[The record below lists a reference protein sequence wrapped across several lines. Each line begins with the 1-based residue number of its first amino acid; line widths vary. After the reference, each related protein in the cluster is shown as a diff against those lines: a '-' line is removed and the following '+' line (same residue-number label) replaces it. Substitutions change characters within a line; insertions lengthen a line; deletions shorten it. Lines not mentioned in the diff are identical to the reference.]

1 MQVHNVFDSMLYTVK
16 RTGFKALSGLIA
28 VSSLISIFGVMPV
41 CAEESGNTNDLT
53 ATISGNT
60 LGNNINSIR
69 STACEGEQQLSGT
82 DAEVFKKVVPE
93 SDGDVVCAKSDG
105 FRTEVTGTSD
115 VKNYHWTAWYLKN
128 KDDKPDTTND
138 IGNYHGFNASKVTS
152 WKAHADEI
160 KGLNN
165 GAFPEEKDY
174 TYPVDTK
181 ENKINFWG
189 DIAGYYNLLGDPQ
202 YKAIHLT
209 SYQQFS
215 YKTKHEIVEWVAI
228 PSEDDSNDSGGGSGS
243 GTGDTPI
250 IVDPPVN
257 VCKGKKAK
265 KRPECKIVDSW
276 TLETTTISQWCNPQH
291 SVCKDNPSDCQTLA
305 SLQNTPC
312 RETTKLVKKKKK
324 KVVNSFVNEQQ
335 STIDSNELLGKIVNS
350 ITEDPVVED
359 IEEKNGITMEKRVTY
374 VYTDETQE
382 VKVAEADLSSGA
394 YATEYAAI
402 PRLALKAGSGSTNEL
417 KVNNNSFWKTT
428 PRYWTDKGTITV
440 TNKSDMLYHYES
452 ELTSGEGVNNVNIY
466 ANLNQ
471 KDKLFTLI
479 HGYPNITDINIT
491 GITGTP
497 SFPSDQDETC
507 VDVDN
512 DAVCSKKQTPLILI
526 EVPLDGDNP
535 QQLEEA
541 DKTVH
546 LVKNQETQDA
556 IKDAKNK

>member
-1 MQVHNVFDSMLYTVK
+1 MYILSNLSKAGY
-16 RTGFKALSGLIA
+16 KALSGFIA
-28 VSSLISIFGVMPV
+28 TTSLISMFGVTPV
-41 CAEESGNTNDLT
+41 YAEETNNTGDLA

-82 DAEVFKKVVPE
+82 DAEVFKNVVPE

-128 KDDKPDTTND
+128 KDDKPDASND
-138 IGNYHGFNASKVTS
+138 IGNYHGFNASKVTA
-152 WKAHADEI
+152 WKTYADEV

-165 GAFPEEKDY
+165 GNFPEERDY

-215 YKTKHEIVEWVAI
+215 YKTKHEIVEWVAV
-228 PSEDDSNDSGGGSGS
+228 PSEDDGAGAGGSGK
-243 GTGDTPI
+243 GKGPVI
-250 IVDPPVN
+250 GDPPGG
-257 VCKGKKAK
+257 CKGKECGK
-265 KRPECKIVDSW
+265 KHTHKETITQTCQGTQSNNLSNCATNATSCGNGIGAWRPCNTKTYEIEVPDFIMYNQNDSNM
-276 TLETTTISQWCNPQH
+276 S
-291 SVCKDNPSDCQTLA
+291 
-305 SLQNTPC
+305 
-312 RETTKLVKKKKK
+312 
-324 KVVNSFVNEQQ
+324 
-335 STIDSNELLGKIVNS
+335 SNELLGKKTKTK
-350 ITEDPVVED
+350 TEDPITED
-359 IEEKNGITMEKRVTY
+359 IEEKNGVTMEKRVTY

-382 VKVAEADLSSGA
+382 VKVAEADLSSGV

-402 PRLALKAGSGSTNEL
+402 PRLALKAGSGSTSEI
-417 KVNNNSFWKTT
+417 KVNNNGFWKIT
-428 PRYWTDKGTITV
+428 PRYWTDKGTIAV
-440 TNKSDMLYHYES
+440 TNKSDMPYHYES
-452 ELTSGEGVNNVNIY
+452 ELTAGEGVNNVNVY

-479 HGYPNITDINIT
+479 HGYPNITDINIPN
-491 GITGTP
+491 IPGTP
-497 SFPSDQDETC
+497 GFPSDQDETC
-507 VDVDN
+507 VEVDD
-512 DAVCSKKQTPLILI
+512 DAVCSKKQTPPILI
-526 EVPLDGDNP
+526 EVVLDGDNP

-541 DKTVH
+541 DKKVH

-556 IKDAKNK
+556 LKDAQNK

>member
-1 MQVHNVFDSMLYTVK
+1 MQVLNVFDSILYTIK
-16 RTGFKALSGLIA
+16 RTGFKALSGFIA
-28 VSSLISIFGVMPV
+28 TTSLISMFGVMPV
-41 CAEESGNTNDLT
+41 QAEETNNTGDLT

-69 STACEGEQQLSGT
+69 TTACEGEQQLSGT
-82 DAEVFKKVVPE
+82 DAEVFKKIVPE
-93 SDGDVVCAKSDG
+93 SDGDVICAKSDG

-138 IGNYHGFNASKVTS
+138 IGNYHGFNASKVAA
-152 WKAHADEI
+152 WKIHADEI

-165 GAFPEEKDY
+165 GNFPEERDY

-189 DIAGYYNLLGDPQ
+189 DVAGYYNLLGDPQ
-202 YKAIHLT
+202 YKSIHLT

-228 PSEDDSNDSGGGSGS
+228 PSEDTGGDASNESVSGG
-243 GTGDTPI
+243 TGNNASNIQNGPVVTGPTSPKKPRYKTKI
-250 IVDPPVN
+250 IY
-257 VCKGKKAK
+257 
-265 KRPECKIVDSW
+265 
-276 TLETTTISQWCNPQH
+276 QWCHPQYGCRDTQ
-291 SVCKDNPSDCQTLA
+291 SECQSLT

-312 RETTKLVKKKKK
+312 KISVKEVKKIRVSNAFIKEKRP
-324 KVVNSFVNEQQ
+324 
-335 STIDSNELLGKIVNS
+335 TINSNELLGKIVNS
-350 ITEDPVVED
+350 TTSDPVTED
-359 IEEKNGITMEKRVTY
+359 IEEKNGVMMEKRVTY

-402 PRLALKAGSGSTNEL
+402 SRLALKSGAGSISEL
-417 KVNNNSFWKTT
+417 KVNNNGFWKVT

-440 TNKSDMLYHYES
+440 TNKSDMPYHYES
-452 ELTSGEGVNNVNIY
+452 ELIAGEGVNNVNVY

-479 HGYPNITDINIT
+479 HGYPNITDINVP
-491 GITGTP
+491 GVPGTP

-507 VDVDN
+507 VEVDN
-512 DAVCSKKQTPLILI
+512 DTVCSKKQTPLILI

-541 DKTVH
+541 DKKVH

-556 IKDAKNK
+556 LKDAKNK

>member
-1 MQVHNVFDSMLYTVK
+1 MYILSNLSKAGY
-16 RTGFKALSGLIA
+16 KALSGFIA
-28 VSSLISIFGVMPV
+28 TTSLISMFGVTPV
-41 CAEESGNTNDLT
+41 YAEETSNTGDLT

-93 SDGDVVCAKSDG
+93 SDGDIVCAKSNG

-128 KDDKPDTTND
+128 KDDKPDATND
-138 IGNYHGFNASKVTS
+138 IGNYHGFNASKVTA
-152 WKAHADEI
+152 WKTYADEV

-165 GAFPEEKDY
+165 GNFPEERDY

-215 YKTKHEIVEWVAI
+215 YKTKHEIVEWVAV
-228 PSEDDSNDSGGGSGS
+228 PSEDDGAGAGGSGK
-243 GTGDTPI
+243 GKGPVI
-250 IVDPPVN
+250 GDPPGG
-257 VCKGKKAK
+257 CKGK
-265 KRPECKIVDSW
+265 ECEEKTHHTIKTQYLQGNGKDMNFGQPCDSPVGAWRQCTPITYEVDAPSF
-276 TLETTTISQWCNPQH
+276 IMYSQN
-291 SVCKDNPSDCQTLA
+291 
-305 SLQNTPC
+305 
-312 RETTKLVKKKKK
+312 
-324 KVVNSFVNEQQ
+324 NSNML
-335 STIDSNELLGKIVNS
+335 SNELLGKKTKTK
-350 ITEDPVVED
+350 TEDPVTEG

-382 VKVAEADLSSGA
+382 VKVAEADLSSGV

-402 PRLALKAGSGSTNEL
+402 PRLALKAGSGSTSEI
-417 KVNNNSFWKTT
+417 KVNNNGFWKIT
-428 PRYWTDKGTITV
+428 PRYWTDKGTIAV
-440 TNKSDMLYHYES
+440 TNKSDMPYHYES
-452 ELTSGEGVNNVNIY
+452 ELTAGEGVNNVNVY

-471 KDKLFTLI
+471 KDKLFSLI
-479 HGYPNITDINIT
+479 HGYPNITDINIPN
-491 GITGTP
+491 IPGTP
-497 SFPSDQDETC
+497 GFPSDQDETC
-507 VDVDN
+507 VEVDD
-512 DAVCSKKQTPLILI
+512 DAVCSKKQTPPI
-526 EVPLDGDNP
+526 EIDVTLDGDNP

-541 DKTVH
+541 DKKVH

-556 IKDAKNK
+556 LKEAKENQNK

>member
-1 MQVHNVFDSMLYTVK
+1 MQVLNVFDSILYTIK
-16 RTGFKALSGLIA
+16 RTGFKALSGFVA
-28 VSSLISIFGVMPV
+28 ASSLISMFGVMPV
-41 CAEESGNTNDLT
+41 CAEEDLT

-82 DAEVFKKVVPE
+82 DAEVFKKIVPE
-93 SDGDVVCAKSDG
+93 SDGDVICAKSDG

-138 IGNYHGFNASKVTS
+138 LGNYHGFNASKVTA
-152 WKAHADEI
+152 WKTHADEI

-165 GAFPEEKDY
+165 GNFPEERDY

-189 DIAGYYNLLGDPQ
+189 DVAGYYNLLGDPQ
-202 YKAIHLT
+202 YKSIHLT

-228 PSEDDSNDSGGGSGS
+228 PSEDTGSDASNESVGEGAGNNNASNIQNGPVV
-243 GTGDTPI
+243 TTCPPKKPKYKTKI
-250 IVDPPVN
+250 IY
-257 VCKGKKAK
+257 
-265 KRPECKIVDSW
+265 
-276 TLETTTISQWCNPQH
+276 QWCNPQH
-291 SVCKDNPSDCQTLA
+291 SVCKDTKSECRTLA

-312 RETTKLVKKKKK
+312 QKSVKQVIKKRVLNTFIENK
-324 KVVNSFVNEQQ
+324 Q
-335 STIDSNELLGKIVNS
+335 STISSNELLGKIVNS
-350 ITEDPVVED
+350 TTSAPVVEG
-359 IEEKNGITMEKRVTY
+359 IEEKNGVTMEKHVTY

-402 PRLALKAGSGSTNEL
+402 PRLALKAGLGSTNEL
-417 KVNNNSFWKTT
+417 KVNNNGFWKTT
-428 PRYWTDKGTITV
+428 PRYWTDKGSIKV
-440 TNKSDMLYHYES
+440 TNKSDMPYHYES
-452 ELTSGEGVNNVNIY
+452 ELTAGEGVNNINVY
-466 ANLNQ
+466 ANLAQ

-491 GITGTP
+491 GIPGTP
-497 SFPSDQDETC
+497 GFPSDQDETC
-507 VDVDN
+507 VEVDD

-541 DKTVH
+541 DKKVH

-556 IKDAKNK
+556 IKDAKNNK

>member
-1 MQVHNVFDSMLYTVK
+1 MYILSNLSKAGY
-16 RTGFKALSGLIA
+16 KALSGFIA
-28 VSSLISIFGVMPV
+28 TTSLISMFGVTPV
-41 CAEESGNTNDLT
+41 YAEETNNTGDLA

-82 DAEVFKKVVPE
+82 DAEVFKKIVPE
-93 SDGDVVCAKSDG
+93 SDGDIVCAKSDG

-138 IGNYHGFNASKVTS
+138 IGNYHGFNASKVTA
-152 WKAHADEI
+152 WKSNMDEI

-165 GAFPEEKDY
+165 GNFPEEKDY

-215 YKTKHEIVEWVAI
+215 YKTKHEIVEWVAV
-228 PSEDDSNDSGGGSGS
+228 PDEGAGGGGDV
-243 GTGDTPI
+243 GTGNGPVIT
-250 IVDPPVN
+250 DPPGDI
-257 VCKGKKAK
+257 CKGKAAK
-265 KRPECKIVDSW
+265 KLPECQKGPTTNTIKKTQYLQGNGKDMNFGQPCDIGVAGWRPCTPIEYEEEVPAFIMYNQNDS
-276 TLETTTISQWCNPQH
+276 NM
-291 SVCKDNPSDCQTLA
+291 V
-305 SLQNTPC
+305 
-312 RETTKLVKKKKK
+312 
-324 KVVNSFVNEQQ
+324 
-335 STIDSNELLGKIVNS
+335 SNELLAKKTNTK
-350 ITEDPVVED
+350 TEDPVTEGT
-359 IEEKNGITMEKRVTY
+359 EEKNGITMEKRVTY

-382 VKVAEADLSSGA
+382 VKVAEADLSSGV

-402 PRLALKAGSGSTNEL
+402 PRLALTAGSGSTSEL
-417 KVNNNSFWKTT
+417 KVNNNGFWKTT

-440 TNKSDMLYHYES
+440 TNKSDMPYHYES
-452 ELTSGEGVNNVNIY
+452 ELTAGEGVNNVNVY

-479 HGYPNITDINIT
+479 HGYPNITDVNIP
-491 GITGTP
+491 GITGKP
-497 SFPSDQDETC
+497 GFPSDPDETC
-507 VDVDN
+507 VEVDD

-526 EVPLDGDNP
+526 EVALNGDNP

-541 DKTVH
+541 DKKVH

-556 IKDAKNK
+556 IKEAKNNK

>member
-1 MQVHNVFDSMLYTVK
+1 MQMLNVFDSVK
-16 RTGFKALSGLIA
+16 QTGLKALSSFVA
-28 VSSLISIFGVMPV
+28 VSSLISMFGVTPV
-41 CAEESGNTNDLT
+41 YAEDNGNTDLT

-93 SDGDVVCAKSDG
+93 SDGDVVCVKSDG

-138 IGNYHGFNASKVTS
+138 IGNYHGFNASKVTA
-152 WKAHADEI
+152 WKTHADEI

-165 GAFPEEKDY
+165 GSFPEERDY

-228 PSEDDSNDSGGGSGS
+228 PSEDTGLNDTLDGNPGTNNN
-243 GTGDTPI
+243 GTGNVHNGPVVTSPTTPKKPRYETKI
-250 IVDPPVN
+250 IY
-257 VCKGKKAK
+257 
-265 KRPECKIVDSW
+265 
-276 TLETTTISQWCNPQH
+276 QWCNPQH
-291 SVCKDNPSDCQTLA
+291 SVCKDTPSECRTLA

-312 RETTKLVKKKKK
+312 QKSVKQVIKKR
-324 KVVNSFVNEQQ
+324 VLSVSSQEHQ
-335 STIDSNELLGKIVNS
+335 SMIKGNELLGKKIGS
-350 ITEDPVVED
+350 TTSDPVTEG
-359 IEEKNGITMEKRVTY
+359 IEEKNGVMMEKRVTY
-374 VYTDETQE
+374 TYTDETQE

-402 PRLALKAGSGSTNEL
+402 PRLALKAGSGSTSEL
-417 KVNNNSFWKTT
+417 KVNNNGFWKTT

>member
-1 MQVHNVFDSMLYTVK
+1 MYILSNLTKAGY
-16 RTGFKALSGLIA
+16 KALSGFIA
-28 VSSLISIFGVMPV
+28 TTSLISMFGVMPV
-41 CAEESGNTNDLT
+41 QAEETNNTGDLA

-82 DAEVFKKVVPE
+82 DAEVFKKIVPE
-93 SDGDVVCAKSDG
+93 SDGDIVCAKSDG

-128 KDDKPDTTND
+128 KDDKPDTSND
-138 IGNYHGFNASKVTS
+138 IGNYHGFNASKVTA
-152 WKAHADEI
+152 WKSNMDEV

-165 GAFPEEKDY
+165 GNFPEEKDY

-181 ENKINFWG
+181 ESKISFWG

-215 YKTKHEIVEWVAI
+215 YKTKHEIVEWVAV
-228 PSEDDSNDSGGGSGS
+228 PDEGAGGGDV
-243 GTGDTPI
+243 GTGDGPI
-250 IVDPPVN
+250 ITDPPGDI
-257 VCKGKKAK
+257 CKGKAAK
-265 KRPECKIVDSW
+265 KRPECQTIIDEPKIKKTQYLQGDGKNMNFGQPCDSPVGAW
-276 TLETTTISQWCNPQH
+276 RKCTPIEYETAAPAFIMYN
-291 SVCKDNPSDCQTLA
+291 
-305 SLQNTPC
+305 QNDSNI
-312 RETTKLVKKKKK
+312 V
-324 KVVNSFVNEQQ
+324 
-335 STIDSNELLGKIVNS
+335 SNELLAKKTNTK
-350 ITEDPVVED
+350 TEDPVVEGT
-359 IEEKNGITMEKRVTY
+359 EEKNGITMEKRVTY

-382 VKVAEADLSSGA
+382 VKVAEADLSSGV

-402 PRLALKAGSGSTNEL
+402 PRLALTAGSGSTSEL
-417 KVNNNSFWKTT
+417 KVNNNGFWKTT

-440 TNKSDMLYHYES
+440 TNKSDMPYHYES
-452 ELTSGEGVNNVNIY
+452 ELTAGEGVNNVNVY

-479 HGYPNITDINIT
+479 HGYPNITDVNIP
-491 GITGTP
+491 GITGKP
-497 SFPSDQDETC
+497 GFPSDPDETC
-507 VDVDN
+507 VEVDD
-512 DAVCSKKQTPLILI
+512 DAVCSKKQTPPILI
-526 EVPLDGDNP
+526 EVVLDGDNP

-541 DKTVH
+541 DKKVH

-556 IKDAKNK
+556 LKSAQNK

>member
-1 MQVHNVFDSMLYTVK
+1 MQVLNVFDSMK
-16 RTGFKALSGLIA
+16 RTGFKALSGFVA
-28 VSSLISIFGVMPV
+28 VSSLISMFGVMPV
-41 CAEESGNTNDLT
+41 YAEDDLT

-93 SDGDVVCAKSDG
+93 SDGDIVCAKSDG

-128 KDDKPDTTND
+128 KDDKPDASND
-138 IGNYHGFNASKVTS
+138 IGNYHGFNASKVTA
-152 WKAHADEI
+152 WKTYADEV

-165 GAFPEEKDY
+165 GNFPEERDY

-215 YKTKHEIVEWVAI
+215 YKTKHEIVEWVAV
-228 PSEDDSNDSGGGSGS
+228 PSEDDGSGAGAGGSGK
-243 GTGDTPI
+243 GKGPV
-250 IVDPPVN
+250 IVDPPV
-257 VCKGKKAK
+257 CEGEDCEKPPKK
-265 KRPECKIVDSW
+265 
-276 TLETTTISQWCNPQH
+276 
-291 SVCKDNPSDCQTLA
+291 
-305 SLQNTPC
+305 
-312 RETTKLVKKKKK
+312 VKKTQYLQGNG
-324 KVVNSFVNEQQ
+324 VNMNFGQPCDSPVAGWRQCTPIEYEVEEPAFIMYSQND
-335 STIDSNELLGKIVNS
+335 SNMLSNELLGKKTKTK
-350 ITEDPVVED
+350 TEDPVTEG
-359 IEEKNGITMEKRVTY
+359 IEEKNGVTMEKRVTY

-382 VKVAEADLSSGA
+382 VKVAEADLSSGV

-402 PRLALKAGSGSTNEL
+402 PRLALKAGSGSTSEI
-417 KVNNNSFWKTT
+417 KVNNNGFWKIT
-428 PRYWTDKGTITV
+428 PRYWTDKGTIAV
-440 TNKSDMLYHYES
+440 TNKSDMPYHYES
-452 ELTSGEGVNNVNIY
+452 ELTAGEGVNNVNVY

-491 GITGTP
+491 GIPGTP
-497 SFPSDQDETC
+497 GFPSDQDETC
-507 VDVDN
+507 VEVDD
-512 DAVCSKKQTPLILI
+512 DAVCSKKQTPPIHI
-526 EVPLDGDNP
+526 EVTIDGDNP

-541 DKTVH
+541 DKKVH

-556 IKDAKNK
+556 LKEAKENQNK

>member
-1 MQVHNVFDSMLYTVK
+1 MQVLNVFDSILYTIK
-16 RTGFKALSGLIA
+16 RTGFKALSGFVA
-28 VSSLISIFGVMPV
+28 ASSLISMFGVTPV
-41 CAEESGNTNDLT
+41 YAEENSNTNGLT

-93 SDGDVVCAKSDG
+93 SDGDVICAKSDG

-138 IGNYHGFNASKVTS
+138 IGNYHGFNASKVAA
-152 WKAHADEI
+152 WKTHADEI

-165 GAFPEEKDY
+165 GNFPEERDY

-189 DIAGYYNLLGDPQ
+189 DVAGYYNLLGDPQ
-202 YKAIHLT
+202 YKSIHLT

-228 PSEDDSNDSGGGSGS
+228 PSEDNGNDSGGGSGS
-243 GTGDTPI
+243 GSGVSNNKKKGPV
-250 IVDPPVN
+250 IVEPL
-257 VCKGKKAK
+257 CKGKRAK
-265 KRPECKIVDSW
+265 KLPECQKGPTTNTIKTQYLQGNGKDMNFGQPCDIGVAQWRQCTPITYEEEVPAFIMYNQNDSNM
-276 TLETTTISQWCNPQH
+276 T
-291 SVCKDNPSDCQTLA
+291 
-305 SLQNTPC
+305 
-312 RETTKLVKKKKK
+312 
-324 KVVNSFVNEQQ
+324 
-335 STIDSNELLGKIVNS
+335 SNELLAKITNTK
-350 ITEDPVVED
+350 TEAPVTEG
-359 IEEKNGITMEKRVTY
+359 IEEKNGVTMEKRVTY

-428 PRYWTDKGTITV
+428 PRYWTDKGTIKV
-440 TNKSDMLYHYES
+440 SNKSDMPYHYES
-452 ELTSGEGVNNVNIY
+452 ELTAGEGVNNVNVY

-479 HGYPNITDINIT
+479 HGYPNITDINII

-507 VDVDN
+507 VEVDN
-512 DAVCSKKQTPLILI
+512 DTVCSKKQTPLILI

-541 DKTVH
+541 DKKVH

-556 IKDAKNK
+556 LKDAQNK

>member
-1 MQVHNVFDSMLYTVK
+1 MYILSNLTKAGY
-16 RTGFKALSGLIA
+16 KALSGFIA
-28 VSSLISIFGVMPV
+28 TTSLISMFGVMPV
-41 CAEESGNTNDLT
+41 QAEETNNTGDLA

-93 SDGDVVCAKSDG
+93 SDGDIVCAKSDG

-128 KDDKPDTTND
+128 KDDKPDASND
-138 IGNYHGFNASKVTS
+138 IGNYHGFNASKVTA
-152 WKAHADEI
+152 WKTYADEV

-165 GAFPEEKDY
+165 GNFPEERDY

-215 YKTKHEIVEWVAI
+215 YKTKHEIVEWVAV
-228 PSEDDSNDSGGGSGS
+228 PSEDDGSGAGGSGN
-243 GTGDTPI
+243 GKGPVIGDPR
-250 IVDPPVN
+250 
-257 VCKGKKAK
+257 VCKGK
-265 KRPECKIVDSW
+265 ECKEKTNRTITIKKTQYLQGNGKDMNLGQPCDSPVGAWRQCTPITYEVDAPSF
-276 TLETTTISQWCNPQH
+276 IMYSQN
-291 SVCKDNPSDCQTLA
+291 
-305 SLQNTPC
+305 
-312 RETTKLVKKKKK
+312 
-324 KVVNSFVNEQQ
+324 NSNML
-335 STIDSNELLGKIVNS
+335 SNELLGKKTKTK
-350 ITEDPVVED
+350 TEDPVTEG
-359 IEEKNGITMEKRVTY
+359 IEEKNGVTMEKRVTY

-382 VKVAEADLSSGA
+382 VKVAEADLSSGV

-402 PRLALKAGSGSTNEL
+402 PRLALKAGSGSTSEI
-417 KVNNNSFWKTT
+417 KVNNNGFWKIT
-428 PRYWTDKGTITV
+428 PRYWTDKGTIAV
-440 TNKSDMLYHYES
+440 TNKSDMPYHYES
-452 ELTSGEGVNNVNIY
+452 ELTAGEGVNNVNVY

-479 HGYPNITDINIT
+479 HGYPNITDINIP
-491 GITGTP
+491 GIPGTP
-497 SFPSDQDETC
+497 GFPSDQDETC
-507 VDVDN
+507 VEVDD
-512 DAVCSKKQTPLILI
+512 DAVCSKKQTPPIHI
-526 EVPLDGDNP
+526 EVTIDGDNP

-541 DKTVH
+541 DKKVH

-556 IKDAKNK
+556 LKEAKENQNK

>member
-1 MQVHNVFDSMLYTVK
+1 MYILSNLSKAGY
-16 RTGFKALSGLIA
+16 KALSGFIA
-28 VSSLISIFGVMPV
+28 ITSLISMFGVTPV
-41 CAEESGNTNDLT
+41 YAEETNNTGDLA

-82 DAEVFKKVVPE
+82 DAEVFKKIVPE
-93 SDGDVVCAKSDG
+93 SDGDIVCAKSDG

-138 IGNYHGFNASKVTS
+138 IGNYHGFNASKVTA
-152 WKAHADEI
+152 WKSNMDEI

-165 GAFPEEKDY
+165 GNFPEEKDY

-215 YKTKHEIVEWVAI
+215 YKTKHEIVEWVAV
-228 PSEDDSNDSGGGSGS
+228 PDEGAGGGGDV
-243 GTGDTPI
+243 GTGNGPVIT
-250 IVDPPVN
+250 DPPGDI
-257 VCKGKKAK
+257 CKGKAAK
-265 KRPECKIVDSW
+265 KLPECQTTPPPKTEKI
-276 TLETTTISQWCNPQH
+276 TQT
-291 SVCKDNPSDCQTLA
+291 CQGTQSNNLSNCA
-305 SLQNTPC
+305 TNGTSCGNGVAAWRPC
-312 RETTKLVKKKKK
+312 TTKTY
-324 KVVNSFVNEQQ
+324 KVEVPNLIMYNQNDSNMV
-335 STIDSNELLGKIVNS
+335 SNELLAKKTNTK
-350 ITEDPVVED
+350 TEDPVTEGT
-359 IEEKNGITMEKRVTY
+359 EEKNGITMEKRVTY

-382 VKVAEADLSSGA
+382 VKVAEADLSSGV

-402 PRLALKAGSGSTNEL
+402 PRLALTAGSGSTSEL
-417 KVNNNSFWKTT
+417 KVNNNGFWKTT

-440 TNKSDMLYHYES
+440 TNKSDMPYHYES
-452 ELTSGEGVNNVNIY
+452 ELTAGEGVNNVNVY

-479 HGYPNITDINIT
+479 HGYPNITDVNIP
-491 GITGTP
+491 GITGKP
-497 SFPSDQDETC
+497 GFPSDPDETC
-507 VDVDN
+507 VEVDD
-512 DAVCSKKQTPLILI
+512 DAVCSKKQTPLIEI
-526 EVPLDGDNP
+526 EVTLDGDNP

-541 DKTVH
+541 DKKVH

-556 IKDAKNK
+556 LKSAQNK

>member
-1 MQVHNVFDSMLYTVK
+1 MYILSNLSKAGY
-16 RTGFKALSGLIA
+16 KALSGFIA
-28 VSSLISIFGVMPV
+28 TTSLISMFGVMPV
-41 CAEESGNTNDLT
+41 QAEETNNTGDLT

-60 LGNNINSIR
+60 LGNTINSIR

-82 DAEVFKKVVPE
+82 DAEVFKNVVPE
-93 SDGDVVCAKSDG
+93 SDGDIVCAKSDG

-138 IGNYHGFNASKVTS
+138 IGNYHGFNASKVTA
-152 WKAHADEI
+152 WKSNMDEV

-165 GAFPEEKDY
+165 GNFPEEKDY

-215 YKTKHEIVEWVAI
+215 YKTKHEIVEWVAV
-228 PSEDDSNDSGGGSGS
+228 PDEGAGGGGDV
-243 GTGDTPI
+243 GTGDGPVI
-250 IVDPPVN
+250 YDPPVDI
-257 VCKGKKAK
+257 CKGKAAK
-265 KRPECKIVDSW
+265 KLPECQETKVPKIKKTQYLQGDGKNMNFGQPCDIGVATWRQCTPIKYEEDAPAFIMYNQNDSNM
-276 TLETTTISQWCNPQH
+276 S
-291 SVCKDNPSDCQTLA
+291 
-305 SLQNTPC
+305 
-312 RETTKLVKKKKK
+312 
-324 KVVNSFVNEQQ
+324 
-335 STIDSNELLGKIVNS
+335 SNELLAKKTN
-350 ITEDPVVED
+350 TKTKDPVTEGT
-359 IEEKNGITMEKRVTY
+359 EEKNGITMEKRVTY

-382 VKVAEADLSSGA
+382 VKVAEADLSSGV

-402 PRLALKAGSGSTNEL
+402 PRLALTAGSGSTSEL
-417 KVNNNSFWKTT
+417 KVNNNGFWKTT

-440 TNKSDMLYHYES
+440 TNKSDMPYHYES
-452 ELTSGEGVNNVNIY
+452 ELTAGEGVNNVNVY

-471 KDKLFTLI
+471 KDKLFSLI
-479 HGYPNITDINIT
+479 HGYPNITDVNIP
-491 GITGTP
+491 GITGKP
-497 SFPSDQDETC
+497 GFPSDPDETC
-507 VDVDN
+507 VEVDN
-512 DAVCSKKQTPLILI
+512 DAICSKKQTPLILI
-526 EVPLDGDNP
+526 EVALDGDNP

-541 DKTVH
+541 DKKVH

-556 IKDAKNK
+556 LKDAKNK

>member
-1 MQVHNVFDSMLYTVK
+1 MQVLNVFDSILYTIK
-16 RTGFKALSGLIA
+16 RTGFKALSGFVA
-28 VSSLISIFGVMPV
+28 ASSLISMFGVIPV
-41 CAEESGNTNDLT
+41 YAEEDLT

-69 STACEGEQQLSGT
+69 STACEGEQQLSST
-82 DAEVFKKVVPE
+82 DAEVFKKIVPE
-93 SDGDVVCAKSDG
+93 SDGDVICAKSDG

-138 IGNYHGFNASKVTS
+138 LGNYHGFNASKVTA
-152 WKAHADEI
+152 WKTHADEI

-165 GAFPEEKDY
+165 GNFPEERDY

-189 DIAGYYNLLGDPQ
+189 DVAGYYNLLGDPQ

-228 PSEDDSNDSGGGSGS
+228 PSEDNSNDSGGGSGS
-243 GTGDTPI
+243 GSGVSNNKEKGPV
-250 IVDPPVN
+250 IVEPL
-257 VCKGKKAK
+257 CKGKRAK
-265 KRPECKIVDSW
+265 KLPECQKGPTTNTIKKTQYLQGNGKDMNFGQPCDIGVAGWRSCTPIEYEEEVPAFIMYNQNDSNM
-276 TLETTTISQWCNPQH
+276 T
-291 SVCKDNPSDCQTLA
+291 
-305 SLQNTPC
+305 
-312 RETTKLVKKKKK
+312 
-324 KVVNSFVNEQQ
+324 
-335 STIDSNELLGKIVNS
+335 SNELLAKITNTK
-350 ITEDPVVED
+350 TEAPVTEG
-359 IEEKNGITMEKRVTY
+359 IEEKNGVTMEKRVTY

-428 PRYWTDKGTITV
+428 PRYWTDKGTIKV
-440 TNKSDMLYHYES
+440 SNKSDMPYHYES
-452 ELTSGEGVNNVNIY
+452 ELTAGEGVNNVNVY

-479 HGYPNITDINIT
+479 HGYPNITDVNIT

-507 VDVDN
+507 VEVVD

>member
-1 MQVHNVFDSMLYTVK
+1 MQVLNVFDSMK
-16 RTGFKALSGLIA
+16 RTGFKALSGFVA
-28 VSSLISIFGVMPV
+28 VSSLISMFGVMPV
-41 CAEESGNTNDLT
+41 YAEDDLT

-93 SDGDVVCAKSDG
+93 SDGDIVCAKSDG

-128 KDDKPDTTND
+128 KDDKPDASND
-138 IGNYHGFNASKVTS
+138 IGNYHGFNASKVTA
-152 WKAHADEI
+152 WKTYADEV

-165 GAFPEEKDY
+165 GNFPEERDY

-215 YKTKHEIVEWVAI
+215 YKTKHEIVEWVAV
-228 PSEDDSNDSGGGSGS
+228 PSEDDGAGAGGSGK
-243 GTGDTPI
+243 GKGPV
-250 IVDPPVN
+250 IVDPPV
-257 VCKGKKAK
+257 CEGKDCEKEKTHTIK
-265 KRPECKIVDSW
+265 KTQYLQGDGNKTNFGLTCDAGIYPWRDCTKIEYEEDVPAFIMYNQN
-276 TLETTTISQWCNPQH
+276 E
-291 SVCKDNPSDCQTLA
+291 SDML
-305 SLQNTPC
+305 
-312 RETTKLVKKKKK
+312 
-324 KVVNSFVNEQQ
+324 
-335 STIDSNELLGKIVNS
+335 SNELLGKKTKTK
-350 ITEDPVVED
+350 TEDPVTED
-359 IEEKNGITMEKRVTY
+359 IEEKNGVTMEKRVTY

-382 VKVAEADLSSGA
+382 VKVAEADLSSGV

-402 PRLALKAGSGSTNEL
+402 PRLALKAGSGSTSEI
-417 KVNNNSFWKTT
+417 KVNNNGFWKIT

-452 ELTSGEGVNNVNIY
+452 ELTAGEGVNNVNVY

-479 HGYPNITDINIT
+479 HGYPNITDINNIPNVP
-491 GITGTP
+491 GTP
-497 SFPSDQDETC
+497 GFPSDQDETC
-507 VDVDN
+507 VEVDD
-512 DAVCSKKQTPLILI
+512 DAVCSKKQTPPIEI
-526 EVPLDGDNP
+526 EVTLDGDNP

-541 DKTVH
+541 DKKVH

-556 IKDAKNK
+556 LKEAKENQNK

>member
-1 MQVHNVFDSMLYTVK
+1 MYILSNLTKAGY
-16 RTGFKALSGLIA
+16 KALSGFIA
-28 VSSLISIFGVMPV
+28 TTSLISMFGVMPV
-41 CAEESGNTNDLT
+41 QAEETNNTGDLA

-93 SDGDVVCAKSDG
+93 SDGDIVCAKSDG

-128 KDDKPDTTND
+128 KDDKPDASND
-138 IGNYHGFNASKVTS
+138 IGNYHGFNASKVTA
-152 WKAHADEI
+152 WKTYADEV

-165 GAFPEEKDY
+165 GNFPEERDY

-215 YKTKHEIVEWVAI
+215 YKTKHEIVEWVAV
-228 PSEDDSNDSGGGSGS
+228 PSEDDGSGAGGSGK
-243 GTGDTPI
+243 GKGPVIGDPR
-250 IVDPPVN
+250 
-257 VCKGKKAK
+257 VCKGKECEEKTHPTIK
-265 KRPECKIVDSW
+265 KTQCLQGNGKDMNLGQPCDSPVGAWRQCTPITYEVDAPSF
-276 TLETTTISQWCNPQH
+276 IMYSQN
-291 SVCKDNPSDCQTLA
+291 
-305 SLQNTPC
+305 
-312 RETTKLVKKKKK
+312 
-324 KVVNSFVNEQQ
+324 NSNML
-335 STIDSNELLGKIVNS
+335 SNELLGKKTKTK
-350 ITEDPVVED
+350 TEDPVTEG
-359 IEEKNGITMEKRVTY
+359 IEEKNGVTMEKRVTY

-382 VKVAEADLSSGA
+382 VKVAEADLSSGV

-402 PRLALKAGSGSTNEL
+402 PRLALKAGSGSTSEI
-417 KVNNNSFWKTT
+417 KVNNNGFWKIT
-428 PRYWTDKGTITV
+428 PRYWTDKGTIAV
-440 TNKSDMLYHYES
+440 TNKSDMPYHYES
-452 ELTSGEGVNNVNIY
+452 ELTAGEGVNNVNVY

-479 HGYPNITDINIT
+479 HGYPNITDINIP
-491 GITGTP
+491 GIPGTP
-497 SFPSDQDETC
+497 GFPSDQDETC
-507 VDVDN
+507 VEVDD
-512 DAVCSKKQTPLILI
+512 DAVCSKKQTPPIHI
-526 EVPLDGDNP
+526 EVTIDGDNP

-541 DKTVH
+541 DKKVH

-556 IKDAKNK
+556 LKEAKENQNK

>member
-60 LGNNINSIR
+60 LGNNISSIR

-215 YKTKHEIVEWVAI
+215 YKTKHEIVEWVAV
-228 PSEDDSNDSGGGSGS
+228 PDEGAGGGDNTANNKNN
-243 GTGDTPI
+243 GTNKRGPMI
-250 IVDPPVN
+250 IADPKSHI
-257 VCKGKKAK
+257 CKGKKKCQKEPDKPKIK
-265 KRPECKIVDSW
+265 KTQQLQGDGNNMNFGLPCDSPVAEW
-276 TLETTTISQWCNPQH
+276 RKCTTITYEEDAPAFIMYN
-291 SVCKDNPSDCQTLA
+291 
-305 SLQNTPC
+305 QNDS
-312 RETTKLVKKKKK
+312 
-324 KVVNSFVNEQQ
+324 NIS
-335 STIDSNELLGKIVNS
+335 SNELLAKKIKTKS
-350 ITEDPVVED
+350 EGPVVEG
-359 IEEKNGITMEKRVTY
+359 IEEKNGITMEKHTTY

-382 VKVAEADLSSGA
+382 VKVAEADLSSGV

-402 PRLALKAGSGSTNEL
+402 PRLALKAGSGSTSEL
-417 KVNNNSFWKTT
+417 KVNNNGFWKTT

>member
-1 MQVHNVFDSMLYTVK
+1 MFN
-16 RTGFKALSGLIA
+16 
-28 VSSLISIFGVMPV
+28 VMPV
-41 CAEESGNTNDLT
+41 QAEETNNTGDLT

-60 LGNNINSIR
+60 LGNTINSIR

-93 SDGDVVCAKSDG
+93 SDGDVICAKSDG

-115 VKNYHWTAWYLKN
+115 VKNYHWAAWYLKN
-128 KDDKPDTTND
+128 KDDQPDTTND
-138 IGNYHGFNASKVTS
+138 IGNYHGFNASKVTA
-152 WKAHADEI
+152 WKSNMDEV

-165 GAFPEEKDY
+165 GNFPEEIDY
-174 TYPVDTK
+174 TYPIDTK
-181 ENKINFWG
+181 ESKINFWG

-215 YKTKHEIVEWVAI
+215 YKTKHEIVEWVAV
-228 PSEDDSNDSGGGSGS
+228 PDEGAGGGDN
-243 GTGDTPI
+243 GTGDGPVIT
-250 IVDPPVN
+250 DPPVE
-257 VCKGKKAK
+257 VCKEKAAK
-265 KRPECKIVDSW
+265 KLPE
-276 TLETTTISQWCNPQH
+276 
-291 SVCKDNPSDCQTLA
+291 CQTLA

-312 RETTKLVKKKKK
+312 GKTPKIIKKKKK

-350 ITEDPVVED
+350 TTEDPVTEGT
-359 IEEKNGITMEKRVTY
+359 EEKNGITMEKRVTY

-402 PRLALKAGSGSTNEL
+402 PRLALKAGSGSTSEL
-417 KVNNNSFWKTT
+417 KVNNNGFWKVT

-440 TNKSDMLYHYES
+440 TNKSDMPYHYES
-452 ELTSGEGVNNVNIY
+452 ELTAGEGVNNVNVY

-479 HGYPNITDINIT
+479 HGYPNITDVNIP
-491 GITGTP
+491 GITGKP
-497 SFPSDQDETC
+497 GFPSDPDETC
-507 VDVDN
+507 VEVDD

-526 EVPLDGDNP
+526 EVALNGDNP

-541 DKTVH
+541 DKKVH

-556 IKDAKNK
+556 LKEAQNK

>member
-1 MQVHNVFDSMLYTVK
+1 MQVLNVFDSILYTIK
-16 RTGFKALSGLIA
+16 RTGFKALSGFVA
-28 VSSLISIFGVMPV
+28 ASSLISMFGVTPV
-41 CAEESGNTNDLT
+41 YAEENSNTNGLT

-93 SDGDVVCAKSDG
+93 SDGDVICAKSDG

-138 IGNYHGFNASKVTS
+138 IGNYHGFNASKVAA
-152 WKAHADEI
+152 WKTHADEI

-165 GAFPEEKDY
+165 GNFPEERDY

-189 DIAGYYNLLGDPQ
+189 DVAGYYNLLGDPQ
-202 YKAIHLT
+202 YKSIHLT

-228 PSEDDSNDSGGGSGS
+228 PSEDAGGDASNESVGE
-243 GTGDTPI
+243 GTGNNASNIQNGPVVTAPTSPKKPKYKTKI
-250 IVDPPVN
+250 IY
-257 VCKGKKAK
+257 
-265 KRPECKIVDSW
+265 
-276 TLETTTISQWCNPQH
+276 QWCHPQYGCRDTQ
-291 SVCKDNPSDCQTLA
+291 SECQTLA

-312 RETTKLVKKKKK
+312 KISVKEVKKVRVSNAFIKEKRP
-324 KVVNSFVNEQQ
+324 
-335 STIDSNELLGKIVNS
+335 TINSNELLGKIVNS
-350 ITEDPVVED
+350 TTSDPVTED
-359 IEEKNGITMEKRVTY
+359 IEEKNGVMMEKHATY

-394 YATEYAAI
+394 YATEYAAV

-417 KVNNNSFWKTT
+417 KVNNNGFWKTT
-428 PRYWTDKGTITV
+428 PRYWTDKGTIKV
-440 TNKSDMLYHYES
+440 SNKSDMPYHYES
-452 ELTSGEGVNNVNIY
+452 ELTAGEGVNNVNVY

-507 VDVDN
+507 VEVDN
-512 DAVCSKKQTPLILI
+512 DTVCSKKQTPLILI
-526 EVPLDGDNP
+526 EVPLDGDSP

-541 DKTVH
+541 DKKVH

-556 IKDAKNK
+556 LKDAQNK